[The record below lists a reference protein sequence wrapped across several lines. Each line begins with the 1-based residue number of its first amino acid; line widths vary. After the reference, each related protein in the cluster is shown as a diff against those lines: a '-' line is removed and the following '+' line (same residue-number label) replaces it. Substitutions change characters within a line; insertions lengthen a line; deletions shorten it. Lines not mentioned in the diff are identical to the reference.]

1 MNQICSFSLDFRL
14 RKKIIMRPICKAVI
28 LICFLT
34 LSFSPVFGQVAPSR
48 YWIQFTDKNHSD
60 FSLDNPLEFLSQKS
74 LDRRTLHAIPLT
86 ENDLPVS
93 RVYTDSLES
102 LGLVILNR
110 SRWFNAVTVYTTDD
124 ALIDTIHR
132 LGFVANRQKA
142 LKVKTGYTE
151 SPSKF
156 PLNYET
162 VFYTKKTGSDYYQY
176 GVSGNQVKMMKGEF
190 LHNSGFR
197 GSGIDIAVIDAGF
210 RGANVISSL
219 SALFQSD
226 RVLGSKDFVTAGNSV
241 YNEHQHGTNVLS
253 LIGGNEPGYLTGTA
267 PEASFWLLRSE
278 DDLSEYLIEE
288 DNWVAAAEFA
298 DSAGVYIINTS
309 LGYTIFDNPLMNHS
323 YQDMDGKTTRIS
335 IAAGIAASKGM
346 LLFVSAGNDG
356 SSSWRYISAPAD
368 NDSVIAVGAVTGTGT
383 YASFSSRGPT
393 SDGRVKPDVT
403 AQGQAVVFQGETGAF
418 FTGNG
423 TSFSS
428 PLVAGLAA
436 CLWQAY
442 PQAKAWDIKN
452 AIIKSASQYTN
463 PDYLKGFGIPN
474 FEKAFNILDPEYSEP
489 TENLVRIKLFPNP
502 TSGLLY
508 LEALSDLPGTNNY
521 SITSPEGRTI
531 STGTFSN
538 MNRGEIIRLHLP
550 ENIRQGFFIV
560 RVISQIKT
568 EQAIL
573 LKY

>member
-1 MNQICSFSLDFRL
+1 
-14 RKKIIMRPICKAVI
+14 MRPICKAVI
-28 LICFLT
+28 IASLLI
-34 LSFSPVFGQVAPSR
+34 FSSAPLFGQVAPAR

-93 RVYTDSLES
+93 RFYTDSLES
-102 LGLVILNR
+102 FGLVILNR
-110 SRWFNAVTVYTTDD
+110 SRWFNAVTVYTTDEE
-124 ALIDTIHR
+124 LIDTIHL

-142 LKVKTGYTE
+142 VKVKKGYTE
-151 SPSKF
+151 LPSKY
-156 PLNYET
+156 PGNYQP
-162 VFYTKKTGSDYYQY
+162 VFFTKKTGSDYYQY
-176 GVSGNQVKMMKGEF
+176 GASGNQVKMMKGEF
-190 LHNSGFR
+190 LHNAGFR

-210 RGANVISSL
+210 IGANVISSL
-219 SALFQSD
+219 SSLFQSG
-226 RVLGSKDFVTAGNSV
+226 RILGARDFVTAGNSV

-278 DDLSEYLIEE
+278 DDQSEYLIEE

-309 LGYTIFDNPLMNHS
+309 LGYTVFDDPLMNHS
-323 YQDMDGKTTRIS
+323 YEDMDGKTTRIS

-368 NDSVIAVGAVTGTGT
+368 NDSVLAIGAVTGSGS
-383 YASFSSRGPT
+383 YASFSSRGPS
-393 SDGRVKPDVT
+393 SDGRIKPDVT
-403 AQGQAVVFQGETGAF
+403 AQGQSVVFQGASGAF

-436 CLWQAY
+436 CLWQAF
-442 PQAKAWDIKN
+442 PQAKAWEIKN
-452 AIIKSASQYTN
+452 AIITSGSQYTN
-463 PDYLKGFGIPN
+463 PDYYKGYGIPD
-474 FEKAFNILDPEYSEP
+474 FEKAFNLLDPDYKVP
-489 TENLVRIKLFPNP
+489 IGDLVTIKLFPNP
-502 TSGLLY
+502 TSGILY
-508 LEALSDLPGTNNY
+508 LEALKDLPGTNKY
-521 SITSPEGRTI
+521 SITGPEGKTI
-531 STGTFSN
+531 STGTFSDL
-538 MNRGEIIRLHLP
+538 NRGEVIRLP
-550 ENIRQGFFIV
+550 FPGNIRQGFFIV
-560 RVISQIKT
+560 KVISQIRT
-568 EQAIL
+568 EQAIVI
-573 LKY
+573 KY

>member
-1 MNQICSFSLDFRL
+1 
-14 RKKIIMRPICKAVI
+14 MRPICKAVI
-28 LICFLT
+28 LVCFLT
-34 LSFSPVFGQVAPSR
+34 LSSAPLFGQVAPSR
-48 YWIQFTDKNHSD
+48 YWIQFTDKIHSD

-93 RVYTDSLES
+93 RFYTDSLES

-110 SRWFNAVTVYTTDD
+110 SRWFNAVTVYTTDYE
-124 ALIDTIHR
+124 LIDTIHH

-142 LKVKTGYTE
+142 MKIKTDY
-151 SPSKF
+151 SNPPSKF
-156 PLNYET
+156 PVHLEP
-162 VFYTKKTGSDYYQY
+162 VFYTKKTGSDFYQY
-176 GVSGNQVKMMKGEF
+176 GVSGNQVKMMRGEF

-210 RGANVISSL
+210 SGANVISSL
-219 SALFQSD
+219 SSLFQSG
-226 RVLGSKDFVTAGNSV
+226 RILGTRDFVAAGNSV

-298 DSAGVYIINTS
+298 DSAGVYIMNTS
-309 LGYTIFDNPLMNHS
+309 LGYTIFDNPLMNHT

-356 SSSWRYISAPAD
+356 NSSWRYISAPAD
-368 NDSVIAVGAVTGTGT
+368 NDSVLAIGAVTGSGS

-393 SDGRVKPDVT
+393 YDGRIKPDVT

-442 PQAKAWDIKN
+442 PQAKAWEIKN
-452 AIIKSASQYTN
+452 AIIKSASQYNN
-463 PDYLKGFGIPN
+463 PDYYKGYGIPD
-474 FEKAFNILDPEYSEP
+474 FEKAFNLLDPGYKEP
-489 TENLVRIKLFPNP
+489 IGDLVAIKLFPNP

-508 LEALSDLPGTNNY
+508 LEALKDLPGTNKY
-521 SITSPEGRTI
+521 SVTSSEGKTI
-531 STGTFSN
+531 STGTFSDL
-538 MNRGEIIRLHLP
+538 NRGEIIRLPFP

-560 RVISQIKT
+560 KVISQIKT
-568 EQAIL
+568 EQAIVI
-573 LKY
+573 KY